1 MFFLLDDDDKFTL
14 ANDDRWLLDGEASAL
29 ITLEPGLLIHR
40 ATYLRPVEFNV
51 GLRTSKAIHVSLLP
65 TNPVV
70 SISGIKAFRPPI
82 HEELVGPGL
91 TSGGVDV
98 VRFLKVGSL
107 RIIRKLG
114 EPWECRYTL
123 LIDTSTPPDL
133 GLLTEDGQK
142 LLTEDGRSLQVD
154 APEYGLPAVGELV
167 RISGPTATYR
177 DAVIATNPWLYWP
190 LDERDHAEAD
200 DYSSSGVNRGVADLS
215 ASCQRES
222 PAVPY
227 GGSIVLSSTSDPC
240 VTGPTLPLSSQ
251 LTVMFW
257 VKRITSSGIQNI
269 ISAGNL
275 TVLITSGRVGAEVAL
290 PSATGSSSSYSLTS
304 NPIDEDWHHVA
315 IILSTTELKLFIDGT
330 LHSKVTP
337 PNLAVGGGSFAIGA
351 NSDPGVLI
359 DELSLHIDNVLEPEV
374 IKTLVGTRNSER
386 HFEGIVTR
394 VHHLGW
400 VEAGIFQ
407 LDVEAVGLS
416 VVFRHSRAKPEF
428 ITDGSETVRAIMQRI
443 LDDELPDQ
451 PVNAHGIDVPELVA
465 PLSENFD
472 TVQRVFTRMTELH
485 SFSWVLTPMGEL
497 VGHPSGSEPLSDV
510 VLDETVNIS
519 SNTRPYT
526 DDSRLFRTQELVA
539 AEGGRAEVDT
549 ITADGI
555 SRIFYLENEC
565 RFEEGVSITVDDV
578 PQTVDIAGSYAFDAD
593 FFGDSGINAIGI
605 PSSRP
610 IIRKGAIIIIKYRST
625 RTQVVSV
632 ADIDAIRRYGIVS
645 SVTFDNTR
653 NRYTRRQSLAAA
665 LLAGNSSPTRRVMVV
680 TLRGRVKPLM
690 PGITIPLRAPKAYG
704 MSGGAPWLCNSVEI
718 ITDVR
723 QRVICLIGLQQGP
736 FKPFVADFYDR
747 LLREN
752 LPAPDSTV

>member
-1 MFFLLDDDDKFTL
+1 MFFLLDDNDKFTL
-14 ANDDRWLLDGEASAL
+14 ADDDRWLLDGDLASL

-40 ATYLRPVEFNV
+40 ATYLRPVEFDV

-70 SISGIKAFRPPI
+70 SISGVKASRPPVQ
-82 HEELVGPGL
+82 EELVGPGL
-91 TSGGVDV
+91 TSGGIDV
-98 VRFLKVGSL
+98 VRFLKLGSL

-123 LIDTSTPPDL
+123 LIDTSTSPDL
-133 GLLTEDGQK
+133 ELLTEDGQK

-154 APEYGLPAVGELV
+154 APNYGLPAVGELV

-177 DAVIATNPWLYWP
+177 DAVIATDPWLYWP
-190 LDERDHAEAD
+190 LDERDHAEIN
-200 DYSSSGVNRGVADLS
+200 DYSSSGVNRGTADLS
-215 ASCQRES
+215 ALCRHEVS
-222 PAVPY
+222 AVPY

-240 VTGPTLPLSSQ
+240 VKGPTLPLSSR
-251 LTVMFW
+251 LTIMVW
-257 VKRITSSGIQNI
+257 VKRVTNSGVQNI
-269 ISAGNL
+269 IRVGNL
-275 TVLITSGRVGAEVAL
+275 TVFITSGRIGAAVSI
-290 PSATGSSSSYSLTS
+290 PSSPGSSSNFPLTS
-304 NPIDEDWHHVA
+304 SPIDEDWHHVA
-315 IILSTTELKLFIDGT
+315 ITLSTTKLKLFIDGVF
-330 LHSKVTP
+330 HSEVSP
-337 PNLAVGGGSFAIGA
+337 SNLYVGGGSFTIGA
-351 NSDPGVLI
+351 GSSPGVLI
-359 DELSLHIDNVLEPEV
+359 DELSLHVDKTLEPDA
-374 IKTLVGTRNSER
+374 IKTIFSTRNSER

-400 VEAGIFQ
+400 VEANIFQ

-416 VVFRHSRAKPEF
+416 IVFRHSRAKPEF
-428 ITDGSETVRAIMQRI
+428 ITDGSETVQAIMQRI
-443 LDDELPDQ
+443 LDEELPDQ
-451 PVNAHGIDVPELVA
+451 PINAYGIDVPELVA

-497 VGHPSGSEPLSDV
+497 VGHSSGSEPLSDV

-519 SNTRPYT
+519 ANTRPYT

-565 RFEEGVSITVDDV
+565 RFEEGISITVDDV

-593 FFGDSGINAIGI
+593 FFGDDGLNAIGV

-610 IIRKGAIIIIKYRST
+610 IIRKGAIIVIQYRST

-645 SVTFDNTR
+645 NVTFDNTR

-665 LLAGNSSPTRRVMVV
+665 LLAGNSSPTRRVVV
-680 TLRGRVKPLM
+680 VSLRGRVRPLM
-690 PGITIPLRAPKAYG
+690 PGITITLNAPKAYG
-704 MSGGAPWLCNSVEI
+704 MSGGSPWLCNTVEI

-723 QRVICLIGLQQGP
+723 QRVICQIGLQQGP

-752 LPAPDSTV
+752 LPAPDDA